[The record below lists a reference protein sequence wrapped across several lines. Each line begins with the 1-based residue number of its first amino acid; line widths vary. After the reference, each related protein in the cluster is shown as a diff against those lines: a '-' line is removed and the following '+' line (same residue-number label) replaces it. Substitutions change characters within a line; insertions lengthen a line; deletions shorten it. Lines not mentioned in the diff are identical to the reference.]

1 MCATSS
7 KRLLE
12 KSVERL
18 LHILHNGI
26 DKLARCFS
34 ARRQPSCKSSRHAW
48 SLKAVSVGPGHQT
61 CYDRGRDS

>member
-18 LHILHNGI
+18 FRILHNGI

-34 ARRQPSCKSSRHAW
+34 ARRQPACKSSRHAR
-48 SLKAVSVGPGHQT
+48 SLKAVSVGPGNQT
-61 CYDRGRDS
+61 GDHRGHDS